1 MKGSGTGGTWESPKF
16 EITCTYTV
24 GVAVTV
30 VNGVVGVIVTA
41 EQ

>member
-1 MKGSGTGGTWESPKF
+1 MKGGGADGIWESPKF
-16 EITCTYTV
+16 EITCTYAV